1 MSKLPIPI
9 NVSELKKMAE
19 EKENP
24 TLSFYDAVESALG
37 LSVPHAYEDGEIH
50 RFGPKGCCW
59 YVLHRSRRG
68 TLYGHFGD
76 WRNIEK
82 EDIPYCSRG
91 KIEDLPESE
100 KAEIRLMEEKR
111 KAEEE
116 KYRKE
121 RLKEVTA
128 LYNSLP
134 QATSDH
140 PYLIRKGVTAQ
151 PDMRL
156 DQRGNILVP
165 MYNFD
170 GEMRDVQYLFPK
182 ADENGKWK
190 SYARGLL
197 AGGLYYPIP
206 GDYKNTF
213 ICEGVATG
221 LSIHAAT
228 GATVICAMSA
238 GNMPKIAENYPRA
251 IIVADNDANGAGEE
265 AAKKCE
271 HNNYYLIPNVGMD
284 ANDYATAFGNAGLLA
299 LLSPLM
305 EEQDYSV
312 PLHTLL
318 TQPTFSPYL
327 IKGWFSKG
335 QLGACVGASGS
346 GKTFVLLD
354 MMLTLCCGLP
364 YWHEYKTPGK
374 KLNIYYLCG
383 EGFEGV
389 PKRVMA
395 WLITHPDAVLGNIN
409 ITRSPKN
416 LDKVGD
422 LETVI
427 SDMKRCRDEWGS
439 IDLIVI
445 DTYNQFNSGDENA
458 ADSVHAF
465 LENIGK
471 MRDTFGRPCTILSHH
486 TGVGE
491 NAQKRGRG
499 SSAFKAAL
507 DFEFL
512 VEKGEDDDGT
522 LTLSQTKQK
531 DIECLQPIG
540 FKLNKIQIGWKDED
554 GEEITSAVISRDKE
568 DEWEGFSFA
577 PAFFF
582 DSLFQDEWITRRN
595 HFYARKDGCYI
606 VPKKDM
612 REYCTLYYRARY
624 GKDITLD
631 TAGRYLK
638 NDREI
643 GLALGDRLNGEDKSF
658 YLYQLSEKK
667 AVEKEDSRE

>member
-76 WRNIEK
+76 WRNPEK
-82 EDIPYCSRG
+82 EDLSYCSRG
-91 KIEDLPESE
+91 KIEELSESE

-111 KAEEE
+111 QKE
-116 KYRKE
+116 KEKFRAE

-128 LYNSLP
+128 LYNSSP
-134 QATSDH
+134 RATSDH
-140 PYLIRKGVTAQ
+140 PYLVKKGVTAQ
-151 PDMRL
+151 PDMKL
-156 DQRGNILVP
+156 DQEGNILVP
-165 MYNFD
+165 MYNIK
-170 GEMRDVQYLFPK
+170 GEIQDIQYIFPK
-182 ADENGKWK
+182 PDKDKKTKKFAWTLNPKG
-190 SYARGLL
+190 AF
-197 AGGLYYPIP
+197 YPIP

-238 GNMPKIAENYPRA
+238 DNLPRIAENYPRA
-251 IIVADNDANGAGEE
+251 VIVADNDVSGKGEE

-327 IKGWFSKG
+327 IKNWFSAG

-346 GKTFVLLD
+346 GKTFILLD

-364 YWHEYKTPGK
+364 YWHENNFKTPGK

-389 PKRVMA
+389 PKRVKA
-395 WLITHPDAVLGNIN
+395 WLIMHPGAVLGNIN
-409 ITRSPKN
+409 IDRK
-416 LDKVGD
+416 
-422 LETVI
+422 
-427 SDMKRCRDEWGS
+427 
-439 IDLIVI
+439 
-445 DTYNQFNSGDENA
+445 
-458 ADSVHAF
+458 SV
-465 LENIGK
+465 
-471 MRDTFGRPCTILSHH
+471 
-486 TGVGE
+486 V
-491 NAQKRGRG
+491 
-499 SSAFKAAL
+499 
-507 DFEFL
+507 
-512 VEKGEDDDGT
+512 
-522 LTLSQTKQK
+522 
-531 DIECLQPIG
+531 
-540 FKLNKIQIGWKDED
+540 
-554 GEEITSAVISRDKE
+554 
-568 DEWEGFSFA
+568 
-577 PAFFF
+577 
-582 DSLFQDEWITRRN
+582 
-595 HFYARKDGCYI
+595 
-606 VPKKDM
+606 
-612 REYCTLYYRARY
+612 
-624 GKDITLD
+624 
-631 TAGRYLK
+631 
-638 NDREI
+638 
-643 GLALGDRLNGEDKSF
+643 
-658 YLYQLSEKK
+658 
-667 AVEKEDSRE
+667 